1 MLIRRTVSLVW
12 RSTSPLT
19 DRLRSFLESRQ
30 ASFLLGVRLAASDSI
45 AFGAAVAGLAV
56 GVLVMFVEIGFLLS
70 ILQAQARIATRVRG
84 DLIIMSAARTSLH
97 DWRRFDRVR
106 LAQALGYSRV
116 EQAIPIYES
125 GMLLR
130 NPPARSVHRVIAFA
144 FPADAVPLDIG
155 SPSEVKEALQKPN
168 TILFDRLSRPLFG
181 TISPGHQIELNGRA
195 YNVAGLVN
203 FGPDMIMD
211 GAVFMSD
218 GTWLSSDPNARPI
231 MGVIRLKPGTN
242 ITVAKHKLRA
252 LLPGDVTVMTPRDAY
267 DREINFTLRTAPI
280 GFIFGLGAV
289 AGLVIGAI
297 ICYQTL
303 YNQIIDC
310 AKEYATLRAMGF
322 SNSFFR
328 RVMIEQGIL
337 LALASLVMGAIGG
350 MAAYWL
356 LGEATGMRVTLGCS
370 ILLVVGMPT
379 LGVSAFAADRAC
391 RRIIGPE
398 LTELY

>member
-1 MLIRRTVSLVW
+1 LVYK
-12 RSTSPLT
+12 
-19 DRLRSFLESRQ
+19 LRSLFENLP
-30 ASFLLGVRLAASDSI
+30 APFLLGVRLAAFDSV
-45 AFGAAVAGLAV
+45 AFGAAVAGLAI
-56 GVLVMFVEIGFLLS
+56 GVLVMFVEIGFLVA
-70 ILQAQARIATRVRG
+70 ILQAQARIATLVRG

-106 LAQALGYSRV
+106 LAQALGYKQV
-116 EQAIPIYES
+116 KQAIPIYES

-144 FPADAVPLDIG
+144 FPADTMPLDIG
-155 SPSEVKEALQKPN
+155 KPTMVQKALQKPN
-168 TILFDRLSRPLFG
+168 AILFDRLSRPLFG
-181 TISPGHQIELNGRA
+181 PISVGRKIELNGQR

-211 GAVFMSD
+211 GAVFMSE
-218 GTWLSSDPNARPI
+218 GTWLSLDPDARPI
-231 MGVIRLKPGTN
+231 LGVIRLKPGTN
-242 ITVAKHKLRA
+242 IKIAEDKLRA
-252 LLPGDVTVMTPRDAY
+252 LLPGDVTVMTPRHAY

-322 SNSFFR
+322 PNSFFR

-337 LALASLVMGAIGG
+337 LALASLVVGAIGA
-350 MAAYWL
+350 MIAYWL
-356 LGEATGMRVTLGCS
+356 LGDATGMRIVLGAG
-370 ILLVVGMPT
+370 ILLAVGIPT
-379 LGVSAFAADRAC
+379 LAASAFAADRAC
-391 RRIIGPE
+391 RHILNPE
-398 LTELY
+398 PTKLY